1 MTSGLP
7 PSDQPHRDRAD
18 QPHRDR
24 SDPAGGR
31 LAGSAGS
38 SGQTGGAGPAR
49 DAGAVGS
56 SGEVRPGGA
65 GQARDPSPPA
75 PRTGAPGGGEV
86 RPGGSAGQLDRAPG
100 ERYRDAGGAS
110 GRGASAGGG
119 AGSRRTQLGS
129 AGGDALGRGAVG
141 AAGQPGERLRQ
152 TGRARGLVAAAAVG
166 AAAAALIVLLGILDL
181 SLGLVAIS
189 AATGWLVAVALR
201 QFGGAAIGSA
211 RRRVLTAAL
220 IATLAVVLGL
230 GLLWGWSLT
239 EGGALG
245 PLAYLVERFG
255 LLTLAIL
262 AAAPLFAAARAR

>member
-7 PSDQPHRDRAD
+7 PSDQPHRDRSD

-24 SDPAGGR
+24 SDAAGGR

-38 SGQTGGAGPAR
+38 SGETGGSGPAR

-56 SGEVRPGGA
+56 SGETGGS
-65 GQARDPSPPA
+65 GPARDPSPPA
-75 PRTGAPGGGEV
+75 PRIGAPEGGEV

-100 ERYRDAGGAS
+100 ERYREAGGAS
-110 GRGASAGGG
+110 GRGASAGGS
-119 AGSRRTQLGS
+119 AGTRRTQLGS
-129 AGGDALGRGAVG
+129 AEGNALGRGAAG
-141 AAGQPGERLRQ
+141 AAGKPGERLRQ
-152 TGRARGLVAAAAVG
+152 TGRTRGLVAAAAVG

-181 SLGLVAIS
+181 SLGLLAVS

-201 QFGGAAIGSA
+201 QFGGSAIGSA
-211 RRRVLTAAL
+211 RRRALTAAL

-245 PLAYLVERFG
+245 PLGYLVERFG